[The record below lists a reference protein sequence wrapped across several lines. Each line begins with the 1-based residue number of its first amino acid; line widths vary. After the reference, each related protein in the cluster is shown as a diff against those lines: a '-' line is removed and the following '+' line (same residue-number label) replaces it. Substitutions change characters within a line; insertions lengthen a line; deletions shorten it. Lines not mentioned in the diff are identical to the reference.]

1 MILDLAHKS
10 LIEGRIMQLQCKWL
24 RHTVATAGFLAL
36 SACGA
41 APGAGA
47 GNEAATPAGPSDY
60 LRPPEIV
67 SARRAPDGGVVL
79 AGKAVAD
86 AIVRAAAP
94 DGGSM
99 GVNAGPDG
107 GWSLSM
113 PQSNDARVL
122 ALSEEV
128 AGRAVPANGAVVV
141 LPSPYAPAVQL
152 RAGGGSAVIRD
163 PVKKPL
169 ILALDFDGGG
179 GAVVTGIAP
188 PGAAVRLDLDD
199 KAADEGRANSLGRF
213 SLAAVMSPGAHNL
226 RVSTSEGVAEAQVAV
241 SAAKPL
247 TGQLFRAEHVS
258 GAWRI
263 DWPPPGGGLQSTLV
277 LDTPGGG

>member
-1 MILDLAHKS
+1 
-10 LIEGRIMQLQCKWL
+10 MQLQCKWL
-24 RHTVATAGFLAL
+24 RHAAATAGLFAL

-47 GNEAATPAGPSDY
+47 GAETAAPAGPGDY

-79 AGKAVAD
+79 AGKAVGD

-107 GWSLSM
+107 GWSLAV
-113 PQSNDARVL
+113 PRTTDARVL

-128 AGRAVPANGAVVV
+128 AGRAVLANGAIVV
-141 LPSPYAPAVQL
+141 LPPPYAPAVQL
-152 RAGGGSAVIRD
+152 RAGGGSAVIRE

-169 ILALDFDGGG
+169 ILALDFDAGG
-179 GAVVTGIAP
+179 GAAITGVAA
-188 PGAAVRLDLDD
+188 PGAAVHLDLDD
-199 KAADEGRANSLGRF
+199 KSADEGRANSLGRF

-241 SAAKPL
+241 SAAKPM
-247 TGQLFRAEHVS
+247 TGLLFRAEHVS